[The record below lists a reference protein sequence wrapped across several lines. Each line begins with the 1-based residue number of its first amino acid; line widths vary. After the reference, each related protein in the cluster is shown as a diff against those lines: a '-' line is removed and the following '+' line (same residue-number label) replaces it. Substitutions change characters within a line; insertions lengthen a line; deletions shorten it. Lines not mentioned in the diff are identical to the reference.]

1 MVYNIDNLPAKIYFS
16 ILETDDYG
24 LLSNQKGVDAEKLW
38 QEIYGEVSQLLG
50 SREGDKVFDLSKA
63 IHHISTKIEV
73 VSNSIFLLRRKRDE
87 VIEGVIK
94 GYNYTLRDGYFQSDL
109 DQIEREIDNLEIK
122 IARYKKQLDPLVNP
136 KGGKN
141 KKQSFED
148 IYFSYCTIWAPY
160 KEVNTIFIKEFI
172 ALEKQVVIKIK
183 NLEKN
188 G

>member
-24 LLSNQKGVDAEKLW
+24 LLSDQKGVDAEKLW

-94 GYNYTLRDGYFQSDL
+94 GYKYTLRDGYFQSDL